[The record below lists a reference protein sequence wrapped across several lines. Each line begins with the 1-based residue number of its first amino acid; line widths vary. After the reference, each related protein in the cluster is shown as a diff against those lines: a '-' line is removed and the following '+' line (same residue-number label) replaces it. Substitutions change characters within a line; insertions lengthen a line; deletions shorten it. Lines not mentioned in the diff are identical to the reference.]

1 MGAYHPPK
9 ILFVLI
15 WRIVEQRMGRIKST
29 LSRDLDHLF
38 STILSSLVS
47 SVSSETSS
55 AEKARWTTELTE
67 CIATYDVLGGW
78 SDAEEVVRRDLVR
91 PFVKRVGTSVI
102 YSGMAFSFFFL
113 D

>member
-1 MGAYHPPK
+1 MD
-9 ILFVLI
+9 
-15 WRIVEQRMGRIKST
+15 RIKST

-91 PFVKRVGTSVI
+91 PFVKRVGSYIISV
-102 YSGMAFSFFFL
+102 
-113 D
+113 